1 MNSKLIEKL
10 KEAVM
15 EKRVGNGPR
24 IYLVDEKTVGKRCWS
39 DIAGNN
45 GFNIGKFLFERGVQ
59 VPEMYEL
66 VRVDGLED
74 FFDNNGMSNWF
85 ILMQR
90 INGIAI
96 NNLTP
101 KQKRIVLLQHR
112 REIEKVLDFGI
123 FPFDSYQGYKS
134 CLPPNALFNVLEQR
148 LYLIDF
154 EFWRH
159 GTREEID
166 ECRNNLNRFYHKCVW
181 K

>member
-1 MNSKLIEKL
+1 
-10 KEAVM
+10 
-15 EKRVGNGPR
+15 
-24 IYLVDEKTVGKRCWS
+24 
-39 DIAGNN
+39 
-45 GFNIGKFLFERGVQ
+45 
-59 VPEMYEL
+59 
-66 VRVDGLED
+66 
-74 FFDNNGMSNWF
+74 
-85 ILMQR
+85 MQR

-148 LYLIDF
+148 LYLLDF

-159 GTREEID
+159 RTREEID
-166 ECRNNLNRFYHKCVW
+166 ECRNNLNRFYHECVW